1 MYLFLPIDLFK
12 FKILERRGS
21 GGRKTG
27 IEKGRKGRKSKN
39 MWEGGGGMKER
50 GRKRWIRVGGRHEF
64 GGLEGEHC
72 TVKNTVI

>member
-1 MYLFLPIDLFK
+1 
-12 FKILERRGS
+12 
-21 GGRKTG
+21 
-27 IEKGRKGRKSKN
+27 